1 MIKLGLFKASEVL
14 LFNRRL
20 NAVEAFERNLVN
32 QVVPEKDFKK
42 VCDEKLAL
50 FAKIPQNVT
59 YIFSCFCYFAYL
71 KTLVKQLEILDDLC
85 IYF

>member
-1 MIKLGLFKASEVL
+1 MTILLYLTILSGLFKASEVL

-59 YIFSCFCYFAYL
+59 
-71 KTLVKQLEILDDLC
+71 
-85 IYF
+85 

>member
-1 MIKLGLFKASEVL
+1 MTMLLYLTILSGLFKASEVL

-50 FAKIPQNVT
+50 FAKIAQNVT
-59 YIFSCFCYFAYL
+59 
-71 KTLVKQLEILDDLC
+71 
-85 IYF
+85 